1 MPSPLL
7 RDDSKGVRD
16 FAGDPMK
23 VPMNETI
30 SLPVEALQ
38 ISTTADIGT
47 DPILPPAIERE
58 ERKEPNGFVN
68 DTAIGLAVD
77 GEQADDE
84 DTKWRRSPSSTSL
97 ISKKS
102 SDSGKSE
109 RGNKSSVY
117 SGEYSDSDPSRSESS
132 GRLSVKKGKRS
143 KSFLQ
148 KQGDK
153 LKAKFTL
160 RSKKKEAK
168 HNLHNIFDNELYQKS
183 GQTIDWLHYIEEKAK
198 GLLNVNDYTALMKQ
212 IKDYLEKGDIE
223 LFSSNVLELLDTPA
237 KSLVLDIRAI
247 IFPHDLGRFDA
258 RVSKREMDNLVS
270 HGEDVAKSPILD
282 GQLSEVPPKRTLVTA
297 VQDRGGR
304 FRLKSQTEAE
314 EFQKAK
320 EEHSKKISKKYAK
333 QRSILERDITIERY
347 KSISKVPR
355 PSKMHTESWSFEV
368 DNQLD
373 GDSDYVPT
381 KEQLGDLDD
390 LYAKV
395 DKSGTRGSI
404 SAVFPIT
411 KGGEVQENGA
421 GKNNVLER
429 TMSDIIEDRD
439 GTVPAI
445 SKNNVSDDIA
455 DDVDS
460 DDYTDLE
467 AVLQSR
473 NISQNIQV
481 DIEKQGK
488 TLGISI
494 SGGRGST
501 QQPEIRIERIF
512 PGGAIAD
519 VGILKAGYRLISVDG
534 NLLESATHNEA
545 VDLIRRSFTDKTK
558 PFMRIVASAS

>member
-1 MPSPLL
+1 MH
-7 RDDSKGVRD
+7 
-16 FAGDPMK
+16 
-23 VPMNETI
+23 
-30 SLPVEALQ
+30 
-38 ISTTADIGT
+38 
-47 DPILPPAIERE
+47 
-58 ERKEPNGFVN
+58 
-68 DTAIGLAVD
+68 
-77 GEQADDE
+77 
-84 DTKWRRSPSSTSL
+84 
-97 ISKKS
+97 
-102 SDSGKSE
+102 
-109 RGNKSSVY
+109 
-117 SGEYSDSDPSRSESS
+117 
-132 GRLSVKKGKRS
+132 LS
-143 KSFLQ
+143 
-148 KQGDK
+148 
-153 LKAKFTL
+153 
-160 RSKKKEAK
+160 
-168 HNLHNIFDNELYQKS
+168 
-183 GQTIDWLHYIEEKAK
+183 
-198 GLLNVNDYTALMKQ
+198 
-212 IKDYLEKGDIE
+212 
-223 LFSSNVLELLDTPA
+223 
-237 KSLVLDIRAI
+237 
-247 IFPHDLGRFDA
+247 
-258 RVSKREMDNLVS
+258 
-270 HGEDVAKSPILD
+270 
-282 GQLSEVPPKRTLVTA
+282 
-297 VQDRGGR
+297 DRGGR

-355 PSKMHTESWSFEV
+355 PSKKHTESWSFEV

-395 DKSGTRGSI
+395 DKSGIRGSI

-488 TLGISI
+488 TLGKCLDCCNI
-494 SGGRGST
+494 
-501 QQPEIRIERIF
+501 
-512 PGGAIAD
+512 
-519 VGILKAGYRLISVDG
+519 
-534 NLLESATHNEA
+534 NLSCSLNLCLRFSPYQECNSHKSLFYY
-545 VDLIRRSFTDKTK
+545 DLHS
-558 PFMRIVASAS
+558 